1 MTAVIFLAAIVMQW
15 LRGTFSRPAGWIR
28 GWRDSVTAKLRKYLL
43 RCLPSLGLAV
53 AITAVGLGAGCA
65 RLTSG
70 GGSGCMAHVEAL
82 PSSESS
88 SLIAVIPRT
97 SAETASW
104 ALDELAQLLPL
115 VARAGLEL
123 HVLYSQDSDDLGE
136 GGGDGGPP
144 QVLLITAPSFG
155 MFQVTGAPQSPS
167 NPTPLSAHLSCDRLI
182 AWQAQA
188 GRKLRAESAR
198 RAASEA
204 AWARATAARLEA
216 LADKPIPDTAGPEAG
231 GEIDAATSVFA
242 AAQVADAA
250 PNPTIFVLGG
260 LTELKPPSTE
270 FRFPAR
276 LVALTRSSDP
286 GQVLGAESAWAR
298 WAHRAGGSF
307 EVLSSND
314 APTAIARALVPRE
327 A

>member
-1 MTAVIFLAAIVMQW
+1 MA
-15 LRGTFSRPAGWIR
+15 
-28 GWRDSVTAKLRKYLL
+28 
-43 RCLPSLGLAV
+43 
-53 AITAVGLGAGCA
+53 
-65 RLTSG
+65 
-70 GGSGCMAHVEAL
+70 GSG
-82 PSSESS
+82 
-88 SLIAVIPRT
+88 R
-97 SAETASW
+97 
-104 ALDELAQLLPL
+104 
-115 VARAGLEL
+115 
-123 HVLYSQDSDDLGE
+123 
-136 GGGDGGPP
+136 P
-144 QVLLITAPSFG
+144 Q
-155 MFQVTGAPQSPS
+155 
-167 NPTPLSAHLSCDRLI
+167 
-182 AWQAQA
+182 
-188 GRKLRAESAR
+188 LRAEAAR

-204 AWARATAARLEA
+204 AWARTTAARLKV
-216 LADKPIPDTAGPEAG
+216 LADKPIPDTAGLEAG

-260 LTELKPPSTE
+260 LTELKPPSAE

-314 APTAIARALVPRE
+314 APAAIARALVPRE